1 MMLERLKELAAA
13 GLMRQLDYQFAAVLA
28 GLGESRDGVLLAAA
42 LASSHLGRGDVCVD
56 LAEAAGGPLFDSG
69 ESSFGGAPLVSPELE
84 SWLEELRDSPLV
96 SDGSEP
102 APLVLDRAQ
111 VQILPAAT
119 PDLIERCLAFT
130 SEAGDARIL
139 ADALVERIDH
149 FVTTDQEH
157 FLDPESIR
165 GIVLFA
171 VVTPQEC
178 LEKIRQRYMM

>member
-1 MMLERLKELAAA
+1 MVDRARIYLDTSALLDGVWQRHSGARMILRLGEA
-13 GLMRQLDYQFAAVLA
+13 GAVHLLVSAQALTEIDAAVRKVAPGSLGYLA
-28 GLGESRDGVLLAAA
+28 
-42 LASSHLGRGDVCVD
+42 
-56 LAEAAGGPLFDSG
+56 
-69 ESSFGGAPLVSPELE
+69 
-84 SWLEELRDSPLV
+84 
-96 SDGSEP
+96 
-102 APLVLDRAQ
+102 LVLDRAQ